1 MTKGHVFFLL
11 LKASIETDLPFNR
24 KSSKELTIKL
34 GFETFNE
41 EDTENKKE
49 MQGTGKSLIEETKY
63 LKEEFETTK
72 SSYSAI
78 KQEIQL
84 LKQILNTTLFK
95 ADQLKQY
102 DRRKNLRMHSVPE
115 SKKSQEDGEK
125 ALLAVAQELN
135 VSIDKQVDIQ

>member
-1 MTKGHVFFLL
+1 M
-11 LKASIETDLPFNR
+11 
-24 KSSKELTIKL
+24 

-63 LKEEFETTK
+63 LKEEFKTTK
-72 SSYSAI
+72 SSYSVI

-102 DRRKNLRMHSVPE
+102 DRRKNLRMHSVSE
-115 SKKSQEDGEK
+115 SKKSQEDGEE
-125 ALLAVAQELN
+125 ALFAVAQELN